1 VAPVNEFEVVIG
13 AYSYPFF
20 WALQPEPTLGIPSW
34 AQKVCQHRETSKEE
48 RMAEHSTGKA
58 TRDTG
63 RDVRLVIMTLAVVLL
78 VWFIAANTAKVQI
91 HFWLVTAKVSLISVI
106 LISAALG
113 AVISLLLSHSRKK
126 K

>member
-1 VAPVNEFEVVIG
+1 VAPVIEVEFVIG

-20 WALQPEPTLGIPSW
+20 WSLQPESILGIPSW
-34 AQKVCQHRETSKEE
+34 AQKVCQHRDTSEE
-48 RMAEHSTGKA
+48 ARMAEHSTGKA

-63 RDVRLVIMTLAVVLL
+63 RDVRLVVMTLAVVLL
-78 VWFIAANTAKVQI
+78 VWFIVANTAKVQI
-91 HFWLVTAKVSLISVI
+91 HFWLVTANVSLISVI